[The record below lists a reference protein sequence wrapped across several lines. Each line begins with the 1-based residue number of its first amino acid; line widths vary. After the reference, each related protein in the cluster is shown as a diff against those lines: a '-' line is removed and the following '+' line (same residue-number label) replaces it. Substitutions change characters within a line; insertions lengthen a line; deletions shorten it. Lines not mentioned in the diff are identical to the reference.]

1 MTDLV
6 VFCLPLFL
14 VLAALLALGIDA
26 GAGWLQAHLPG
37 RAVASW
43 GVPAAMAALVG
54 VAGVT
59 AHGQASQRGT
69 VADAQ
74 RIERALDAAG
84 SRAVL
89 LTDGYHDSE
98 YFWYYLL
105 GEGQGEHHDLAL
117 ANQVTPGQVE
127 EWFTTRSGPV
137 AVATASVALADPPL
151 YTATRGQA
159 QDLARRGL
167 TVTAVAP
174 EVWRVSP
181 SESSMSDM

>member
-1 MTDLV
+1 M
-6 VFCLPLFL
+6 
-14 VLAALLALGIDA
+14 
-26 GAGWLQAHLPG
+26 
-37 RAVASW
+37 
-43 GVPAAMAALVG
+43 
-54 VAGVT
+54 AGVT

-74 RIERALDAAG
+74 RIERAARRRG

-105 GEGQGEHHDLAL
+105 GEGQGGDHDLAL
-117 ANQVTPGQVE
+117 ASQVTPGQVE

-137 AVATASVALADPPL
+137 GVAAASVALADPPL

-174 EVWRVSP
+174 DVWRVSP